1 MREAS
6 QQGSVEKAHLLC
18 LAGGVAGKGTENPFP
33 LKISKQMRLA
43 VYSFALH
50 CVFPSCGTPRVL
62 VCLKHFTMWMING
75 DFIFLLFIFIPGER
89 ESAVKGSRL

>member
-1 MREAS
+1 MEMGGGAS
-6 QQGSVEKAHLLC
+6 PKGSVEKAHLLC
-18 LAGGVAGKGTENPFP
+18 LAGGVAGKGTDNRFP

-62 VCLKHFTMWMING
+62 VCLEDFTVWMING
-75 DFIFLLFIFIPGER
+75 GFFFPLFIFIPGER
-89 ESAVKGSRL
+89 ECSEG